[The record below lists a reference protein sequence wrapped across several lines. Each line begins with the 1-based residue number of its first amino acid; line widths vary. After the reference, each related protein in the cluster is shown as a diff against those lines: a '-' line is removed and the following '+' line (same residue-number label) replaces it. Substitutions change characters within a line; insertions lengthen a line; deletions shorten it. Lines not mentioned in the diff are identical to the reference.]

1 MRKVYDKRTSGG
13 RVQRTVTVMGMNMLH
28 HLGERGEDE
37 DDEDEKH
44 SDKGEAPLLQCG
56 GHCRNC
62 GSHINATAA
71 ANIYRQSSASGGSH
85 SYSLLQAKV
94 QILCDK
100 ALGRIKVSLALLW
113 HIALNTAGKILTR
126 YIAKSRICIIL

>member
-1 MRKVYDKRTSGG
+1 M
-13 RVQRTVTVMGMNMLH
+13 QRTVTVMGMNMLR

-37 DDEDEKH
+37 DEEDEKH

-71 ANIYRQSSASGGSH
+71 ANIFIGKVLCLEARILIPYCKPRCKSSVT
-85 SYSLLQAKV
+85 KP
-94 QILCDK
+94 
-100 ALGRIKVSLALLW
+100 W
-113 HIALNTAGKILTR
+113 EE
-126 YIAKSRICIIL
+126 SR